1 MRQNGP
7 QKPTSDDLPFK
18 RSTNRRKFPLNQRR
32 SSERRKFSFFHFFPY
47 QRISF
52 SWKNWIFNFLFASAP
67 CVPTTIRR
75 FFPVFLLF
83 TADSLDFFLRDTIYQ
98 DKRRKWNEFPRSQ
111 CHLAV
116 KNRRTSSEEIFWF
129 AAGSGNVSMVIG
141 VDLKCGRR
149 VKNSK
154 DFVIVLLGD
163 GKLTRNLDGELNFG
177 QVKDEKRQKTWK
189 VTVERTVKGK
199 NATIEGWQWL

>member
-18 RSTNRRKFPLNQRR
+18 RSTNRRKIPLNQRR
-32 SSERRKFSFFHFFPY
+32 SSERRKIFFCFFPY

-52 SWKNWIFNFLFASAP
+52 SWKNRIFNFLFASAP

-111 CHLAV
+111 RHLAM
-116 KNRRTSSEEIFWF
+116 KNRRTSSEENFWF
-129 AAGSGNVSMVIG
+129 AAGSGNVSMVIWLTWN
-141 VDLKCGRR
+141 VFDEQRNWR
-149 VKNSK
+149 N
-154 DFVIVLLGD
+154 FVIVLLGG
-163 GKLTRNLDGELNFG
+163 GKLMRKFNGESNSGLIE
-177 QVKDEKRQKTWK
+177 DEKCQENLKRASG
-189 VTVERTVKGK
+189 EDSKGGK
-199 NATIEGWQWL
+199 CDRMRMKAIK